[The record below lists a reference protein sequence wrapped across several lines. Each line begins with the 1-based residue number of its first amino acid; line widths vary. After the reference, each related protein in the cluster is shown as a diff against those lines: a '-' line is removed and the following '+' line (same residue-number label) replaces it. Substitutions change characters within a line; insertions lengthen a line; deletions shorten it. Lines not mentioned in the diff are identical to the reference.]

1 MNREVEFLFDYGSPF
16 QLSRQSADQRVRQTE
31 RNGSE
36 ATAQMLHGL
45 SQRQA
50 VPETLV
56 SLIFEEGQ
64 GYPLFVEEVYR
75 QLIEEG
81 KVFDA
86 AGQFRAEIDIAE
98 DEVPENVRLIDSTL
112 WRTSARFIAAGRK
125 NTSTAGPTIRAG
137 RAARLTWSGW
147 GNSSKKPTHSRSF
160 E

>member
-1 MNREVEFLFDYGSPF
+1 
-16 QLSRQSADQRVRQTE
+16 
-31 RNGSE
+31 
-36 ATAQMLHGL
+36 MLHGL

-64 GYPLFVEEVYR
+64 GYPFFVEEVYH
-75 QLIEEG
+75 LIEEG

-86 AGQFRAEIDIAE
+86 AGQFRADIEIAE

-112 WRTSARFIAAGRK
+112 WRTSARFTTAGRK

-137 RAARLTWSGW
+137 RAARLTWSGCSS
-147 GNSSKKPTHSRSF
+147 SSKKPTHSRSF